1 MALLASA
8 NQADNS
14 ASPKPRVGQV
24 FADETVHA
32 NEISGVVPLFN
43 ADSPVQ
49 PETLT
54 ID

>member
-8 NQADNS
+8 VPAQNS
-14 ASPKPRVGQV
+14 ATVESAVGQV

-43 ADSPVQ
+43 ADSLVQ